1 VSLLKNR
8 NILVSFR
15 LAPDEYSSVTQA
27 CMSIGARSVSDF
39 ARQALLSRVE
49 NGDASLEGDLVTIA
63 RRLKEVETALEITR
77 ALIARVLGSEPTRPG
92 GREEETLSKKSAL
105 DHDTVNRFGGLLD
118 NA

>member
-1 VSLLKNR
+1 MSLLKNR

-39 ARQALLSRVE
+39 ARQALLSRVQSGE
-49 NGDASLEGDLVTIA
+49 ASLEGDLVTIA

-77 ALIARVLGSEPTRPG
+77 ALIARVLGSEPAAPAARDEQSAKKAAFDP
-92 GREEETLSKKSAL
+92 ETVS
-105 DHDTVNRFGGLLD
+105 RFGRLVD

>member
-1 VSLLKNR
+1 LSLLKNR

-49 NGDASLEGDLVTIA
+49 SGDASLEGDLVTIA
-63 RRLKEVETALEITR
+63 RRLKEVETALDITR
-77 ALIARVLGSEPTRPG
+77 ALIARVLGSEPARAG
-92 GREEETLSKKSAL
+92 GRDEEAASKKVAL
-105 DHDTVNRFGGLLD
+105 DHDTINRFGGLLD

>member
-1 VSLLKNR
+1 
-8 NILVSFR
+8 
-15 LAPDEYSSVTQA
+15 
-27 CMSIGARSVSDF
+27 MSIGARSVSDF